1 VNPVQGRLRW
11 TKKGTP
17 LLHLTSAKGKET
29 DRIPVRSALDRRL
42 TPSPGTEVPVLMEL
56 KGDGSP
62 AKVWPESAERWEGS
76 STATESQ
83 DPRPNPSPSPSP
95 GHTRYQRRPQNS
107 LVEVPRHS
115 DFLNPYNFVPAP
127 PRQRGDEELGD
138 RDPRRSAS
146 HDRLHADRW
155 TGRIS
160 CRLRCETP
168 LLVLDP
174 SRAEDRRPD
183 QNQQEHQDE
192 HLWYPVKLGPDGRPL
207 LATTAVKGMLRS
219 AYEAITNSRFGVFTG
234 HDRRLRFRQPNSAP
248 GTSGLHPKAPADLV
262 LESDGLLPACCY
274 DQLSPADRVFG
285 WANQRGTGA
294 WAGQIKISRVR
305 CLQGQDVAVEYF
317 REAVH
322 SEAAPGL
329 PLSILGEPKPQQ
341 TRFYLGDANGNAF
354 RDHLELSQVSY
365 GPGKRLR
372 GRKFYPHHANLTSNY
387 WNDPMRWRGKTQEGG
402 AYQEY
407 RRPPKNDQARGPE
420 QQDSQNRTIQ
430 GWVKPQTEFDFDIDV
445 ENLSPVELG
454 ALLWLASMEEGHYLR
469 LGLAKPYGFGSV
481 RLAITGTQ
489 LRKGRRP
496 SCATETTDPDWAS
509 WYEDLGAPEP
519 EAETAT
525 SRHHALIER
534 FLQAVVRVYPAAQ
547 FEEVS
552 FIRAFLT
559 SARGVAKLPVHYPRS
574 TPEPR
579 AKGENFRWFVAN
591 ERIEERQYV
600 RRYALPDLSSSNP
613 GLPIQGQ
620 HQDRPRR

>member
-1 VNPVQGRLRW
+1 
-11 TKKGTP
+11 
-17 LLHLTSAKGKET
+17 
-29 DRIPVRSALDRRL
+29 
-42 TPSPGTEVPVLMEL
+42 MEL

-62 AKVWPESAERWEGS
+62 AKVWPESAERWEGP

-83 DPRPNPSPSPSP
+83 EPLANLSPSTPP
-95 GHTRYQRRPQNS
+95 GHPRYKRRSQNS
-107 LVEVPRHS
+107 RIEVPRDS
-115 DFLNPYNFVPAP
+115 QFLNPYNFVPAP

-138 RDPRRSAS
+138 RDPSLCVG
-146 HDRLHADRW
+146 HDRLHVGRW

-174 SRAEDRRPD
+174 SRARDRRPG
-183 QNQQEHQDE
+183 EHKDE

-234 HDRRLRFRQPNSAP
+234 HDRQLRLRQPNSAT
-248 GTSGLHPKAPADLV
+248 GNSGLNPKAPVDLV

-285 WANQRGTGA
+285 WANQRGVEA
-294 WAGQIKISRVR
+294 WAGQVRIGRIR
-305 CLQGQDVAVEYF
+305 CLQSGDDAVEYF
-317 REAVH
+317 GEAVH
-322 SEAAPGL
+322 PDAAPGL

-354 RDHLELSQVSY
+354 RDHLDLSQVSY
-365 GPGKRLR
+365 RPGTRLR
-372 GRKFYPHHANLTSNY
+372 GRKFYPHHANLTSNH
-387 WNDPMRWRGKTQEGG
+387 WNDPMRWRGRTQEGG
-402 AYQEY
+402 AHQEY
-407 RRPPKNDQARGPE
+407 RRPPKNDQAGGPE

-430 GWVKPQTEFDFDIDV
+430 GWVKPQTEFEFDIDV
-445 ENLSPVELG
+445 ENLSSVELG

-481 RLAITGTQ
+481 RLTITGTQ
-489 LRKGRRP
+489 LREGRRP

-519 EAETAT
+519 GTEPAT

-534 FLQAVVRVYPAAQ
+534 FHQAVVRAYPAAL
-547 FEEVS
+547 FDEVS
-552 FIRAFLT
+552 FIRTFLT
-559 SARGVAKLPVHYPRS
+559 SARGIANLPVHYPRS
-574 TPEPR
+574 TSEPR

-591 ERIEERQYV
+591 ERVEVGQV
-600 RRYALPDLSSSNP
+600 RRYALPDLSSPKP
-613 GLPIQGQ
+613 GLPIQG
-620 HQDRPRR
+620 RP